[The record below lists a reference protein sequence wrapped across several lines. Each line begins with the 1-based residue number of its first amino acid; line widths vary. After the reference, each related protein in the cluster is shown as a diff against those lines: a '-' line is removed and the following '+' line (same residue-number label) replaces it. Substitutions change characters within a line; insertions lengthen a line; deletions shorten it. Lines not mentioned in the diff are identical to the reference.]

1 MRSVLFLLL
10 SAMLVAAADDPWAK
24 VKDLKTG
31 TELRIVKTGAKQP
44 IIAKMD
50 ELTDE
55 NLLVILK
62 NEQTAIPR
70 DQIERIDYRPAGKGR
85 SVTRETK
92 TSTEGGPNGQPVGP
106 RPTPG
111 AMVPGTSS
119 SNSVSVGNKP
129 DFETIYRRTSAPTAA
144 PPQQE

>member
-1 MRSVLFLLL
+1 MYKLVLFLLL
-10 SAMLVAAADDPWAK
+10 SATLVFAADDPWAK

-31 TELRIVKTGAKQP
+31 TELRIIKVGAKQP
-44 IIAKMD
+44 IMAKMD

-55 NLLVILK
+55 NLLVIIK

-70 DQIERIDYRPAGKGR
+70 DQIERIDSRPAGKGTR
-85 SVTRETK
+85 VTTESK
-92 TSTEGGPNGQPVGP
+92 TTSEGGPNGQPVGP

-119 SNSVSVGNKP
+119 SNSVSMGNKS
-129 DFETIYRRTSAPTAA
+129 DFETIYRRTILSA
-144 PPQQE
+144 PPQK